1 MDKRNSEPQDVELPT
16 TEQQEKTIRSGDL
29 NVEMNLDAL
38 NEVKKKYKKIKK
50 YMRSS
55 LFAIKM
61 MDGNEK
67 LVTNLIKNT
76 QDTLM

>member
-1 MDKRNSEPQDVELPT
+1 MDKRNSEPKDVELSTP
-16 TEQQEKTIRSGDL
+16 EQQEKTIRSGDL

-55 LFAIKM
+55 LFTIKM

-67 LVTNLIKNT
+67 VVTNLIKNT

>member
-1 MDKRNSEPQDVELPT
+1 MDKRNSEPKDVELSIPD
-16 TEQQEKTIRSGDL
+16 QQEKTIRSGDL

-38 NEVKKKYKKIKK
+38 NQVKKKYKKIKK

-67 LVTNLIKNT
+67 VVTNLIKNT

>member
-1 MDKRNSEPQDVELPT
+1 MELST
-16 TEQQEKTIRSGDL
+16 TDQQEKPIRSGDL

-38 NEVKKKYKKIKK
+38 DEVKKKYKKIKK

-55 LFAIKM
+55 LFTIKM

-67 LVTNLIKNT
+67 VVTNLIKNT

>member
-1 MDKRNSEPQDVELPT
+1 MDKRNSEPKDVELSTP
-16 TEQQEKTIRSGDL
+16 EQQEKTIRSGDL

-67 LVTNLIKNT
+67 VVTNLIKNT

>member
-1 MDKRNSEPQDVELPT
+1 MDKRNSEPKDVELST
-16 TEQQEKTIRSGDL
+16 TDQQEKSIRSGDL

-55 LFAIKM
+55 LFTIKM

-67 LVTNLIKNT
+67 VVTNLIKNT

>member
-1 MDKRNSEPQDVELPT
+1 MDKRNSEPKDVELST
-16 TEQQEKTIRSGDL
+16 TDQQEKTIRSGDL

-67 LVTNLIKNT
+67 VVTNLIKNT